1 MDRDPQEPTYRV
13 AVRAS
18 RDAWSWTLLQGD
30 AVAMTGDAPGLED
43 AIRRAH
49 FAAGAHAAFQKIGQ
63 RRF

>member
-13 AVRAS
+13 AVRAG
-18 RDAWSWTLLQGD
+18 RDVWSWTLLQGD
-30 AVAMTGDAPGLED
+30 AVAMTGDAPGLDD

-49 FAAGAHAAFQKIGQ
+49 FAAAVHAAFQKIGQ